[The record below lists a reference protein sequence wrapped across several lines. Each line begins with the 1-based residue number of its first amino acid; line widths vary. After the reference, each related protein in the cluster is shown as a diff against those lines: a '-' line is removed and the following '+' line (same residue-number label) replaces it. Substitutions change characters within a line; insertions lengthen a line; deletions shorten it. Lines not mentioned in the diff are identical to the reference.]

1 MKNTSRLD
9 QELERLRKL
18 FVEEGVLS
26 VADERCRGFSRYCL
40 KKLLEEGFLTRVS
53 RGVYSH
59 AGVKARESMNYEEIA
74 KVRADAVLCLTTAL
88 RIHGLTE
95 ENPHRI
101 HVAIPQKA
109 RFPKGLTAV
118 QLHRFSPKAWSL
130 GVEERQGGYGPYRV
144 YSVEKTL
151 VDCFKFRS
159 VVGLDVAI
167 AALREAVSKR
177 LVNWDCLWQA
187 MGVCRMTK
195 VMRPYL
201 ESFS

>member
-1 MKNTSRLD
+1 
-9 QELERLRKL
+9 
-18 FVEEGVLS
+18 
-26 VADERCRGFSRYCL
+26 
-40 KKLLEEGFLTRVS
+40 
-53 RGVYSH
+53 
-59 AGVKARESMNYEEIA
+59 MNYEEIA

-95 ENPHRI
+95 ENQHRI

-159 VVGLDVAI
+159 VVGLDIAI

-177 LVNWDCLWQA
+177 LINWDRLW
-187 MGVCRMTK
+187 
-195 VMRPYL
+195 
-201 ESFS
+201 